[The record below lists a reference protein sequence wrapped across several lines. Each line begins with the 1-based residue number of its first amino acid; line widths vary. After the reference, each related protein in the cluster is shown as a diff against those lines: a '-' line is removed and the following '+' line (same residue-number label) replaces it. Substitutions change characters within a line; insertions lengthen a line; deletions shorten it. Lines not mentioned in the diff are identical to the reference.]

1 LPLNLFHARRHA
13 RRQLPLLNRARPEA
27 GSSHRGSGAGS
38 RVTGIA
44 ALVLLAAAVS
54 ACRQDMHDAPRYEPL
69 EASTFFA
76 DGRSSR
82 MLLANTVSRGSL
94 REDRHLY
101 EGIVNGQPAETFP
114 MPVTAEVMARGHERF
129 NVFCSP
135 CHGRTGE
142 GDGMIV
148 QRGFRKP
155 PSYHEDRLRNAPVGY
170 FFDVM
175 THGFGAM
182 QDYSAQLPVPDR
194 WAIAAY
200 IRALQF
206 SQRAS
211 IDDVPADRRADL
223 DRPAGAAAGEQQPPA
238 SAPGQQEAR

>member
-1 LPLNLFHARRHA
+1 LRRKSIGSWA
-13 RRQLPLLNRARPEA
+13 LLGCMAVA
-27 GSSHRGSGAGS
+27 G
-38 RVTGIA
+38 
-44 ALVLLAAAVS
+44 
-54 ACRQDMHDAPRYEPL
+54 CRQDMHDAPRYEPL

-76 DGRSSR
+76 DGRASR
-82 MLLANTVSRGSL
+82 TLIANTVPRGQL
-94 REDRHLY
+94 RQDRHLY
-101 EGIVNGQPAETFP
+101 EGIVDGKPAETLP
-114 MPVTAEVMARGHERF
+114 MPVTAQVMARGQERF

-182 QDYSAQLPVPDR
+182 QDYSAQLPVADR
-194 WAIAAY
+194 WAIAAFM
-200 IRALQF
+200 RALQL

-211 IDDVPADRRADL
+211 VNDVPADRRADL
-223 DRPAGAAAGEQQPPA
+223 DRPAGAPAAAAEP
-238 SAPGQQEAR
+238 QEAQ